1 MTELRFAL
9 FGAGFWAHYQLAAWG
24 EIPGVRCVAVCDPDR
39 ERAESLARKFSV
51 SSIHD
56 RPEAVFEAGLPDF
69 VDVVSAVHSHG
80 PLVRLAAGHSVP
92 VITQKPMAASLA
104 EAQELVTLCRA
115 AHVPFLVHENW
126 RWQSTLRRVR
136 EILDSGAIGT
146 PFRARIDMI
155 SGFPVFVNQ
164 PALRTLDQFLLLD
177 MGSHILDLAR
187 FLFGEAESLYCH
199 THQVHADIR
208 GEDVATVL
216 MRMGVNRTSVVCQ
229 MAFAENPLEHDCF
242 PQTFVFI
249 EGDRGSLEVAPDYWV
264 RVTTAEGTLARRH
277 APPRFAWADPAYE
290 VVHASLV
297 PCLANLL
304 DGIKGGAA
312 ETTADDNLRT
322 VRLMF
327 AAYESSRHDR
337 VIRVQ

>member
-1 MTELRFAL
+1 M
-9 FGAGFWAHYQLAAWG
+9 
-24 EIPGVRCVAVCDPDR
+24 
-39 ERAESLARKFSV
+39 
-51 SSIHD
+51 
-56 RPEAVFEAGLPDF
+56 
-69 VDVVSAVHSHG
+69 
-80 PLVRLAAGHSVP
+80 RLAAGHGVP
-92 VITQKPMAASLA
+92 VISQKPMATSLA
-104 EAQELVTLCRA
+104 EAEELVALCRA

-126 RWQSTLRRVR
+126 RWQSPLSRVR
-136 EILDSGAIGT
+136 EILDSGAIGS

-187 FLFGEAESLYCH
+187 FLFGEAESLYCQ

-216 MRMGVNRTSVVCQ
+216 MRMGENRTSVVCQ
-229 MAFAENPLEHDCF
+229 MAFAENPLEHECF
-242 PQTFVFI
+242 PQTLVFI

-277 APPRFAWADPAYE
+277 VPPQFAWADPDYE

-304 DGIKGGAA
+304 DGIKGAAA
-312 ETTADDNLRT
+312 ETTAEDNLRT
-322 VRLMF
+322 VRLVF
-327 AAYESSRHDR
+327 AAYESARHDR
-337 VIRVQ
+337 VIRFAGASMR